1 MYTLEAILACES
13 TLRGT
18 LVELPGV
25 KPIPLP
31 QGICMIPMTG
41 LLLQELEIRYQGGT
55 KVTRPDYQRFSDSLY
70 PDFERLIK
78 GVDQFAR
85 HLSQNGLVAYVEA
98 TFTGGVGGHETMMWE
113 KGEIVDGPG
122 HDINAVLRR
131 LGVVRA
137 LGRDEFDTLGL
148 GRHRSTRQWME
159 DSAP

>member
-1 MYTLEAILACES
+1 MYTLEAILARES

-18 LVELPGV
+18 LEEFPGV
-25 KPIPLP
+25 KLIPLP

-55 KVTRPDYQRFSDSLY
+55 KVTRPDYQQFSDSLV

-98 TFTGGVGGHETMMWE
+98 TFTGGYGGHETMMWE

-122 HDINAVLRR
+122 HDISTVLRR
-131 LGVVRA
+131 LGVVRIS
-137 LGRDEFDTLGL
+137 GRDEFDTVGL
-148 GRHRSTRQWME
+148 GRHRSTRQWLA
-159 DSAP
+159 DSVP